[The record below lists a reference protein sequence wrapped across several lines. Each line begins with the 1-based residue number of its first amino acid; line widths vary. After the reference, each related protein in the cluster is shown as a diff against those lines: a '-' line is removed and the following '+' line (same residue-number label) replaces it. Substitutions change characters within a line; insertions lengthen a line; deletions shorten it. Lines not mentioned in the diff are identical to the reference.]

1 MIYVILGGPASGK
14 GTRSKIL
21 SRELNIPHISTG
33 EILRKVA
40 ETDEIIRKKLANGLL
55 ISDDIT
61 TDLLYERLCMDDCSN
76 GFVIDGY
83 PRTLN
88 QAYLLDELLEK
99 LNTSLTGVIELT
111 VPDEVVFERILG
123 RSECSICGKT
133 YGNDI
138 KPRIVNICDVCSG
151 TLVKRSDDNEET
163 LKNRINIYKDKSRP
177 ITQYYKEQEL
187 LVTIDASNN
196 PERILSVIN
205 HTV

>member
-21 SRELNIPHISTG
+21 SKELCIPHISTG

-40 ETDEIIRKKLANGLL
+40 ETDEVIRENLTKGFL

-61 TDLLYERLCMDDCSN
+61 TDLLYERLCKEDCSN

-83 PRTLN
+83 PRTVN

-123 RSECSICGKT
+123 RSECSICGKS
-133 YGNDI
+133 YGSGI
-138 KPRIVNICDVCSG
+138 KPKIVNICDVCCG

-163 LKNRINIYKDKSRP
+163 LKTRINVYKEKSRP
-177 ITQYYKEQEL
+177 ILEYYKEKEL
-187 LVTIDASNN
+187 VMTIDASNN
-196 PERILSVIN
+196 PEKILSVISCYS
-205 HTV
+205 

>member
-40 ETDEIIRKKLANGLL
+40 ETDEIIREKLANGLL